1 MIRYVGLPLI
11 VALIALLSF
20 GKVHSQ
26 VITTRP
32 GADTMKVVTLINA
45 DRLSYK
51 HTDTATDLQI
61 LAGNVQLKQENTL
74 INCDSAVFNKKTRF
88 VEAFGNVHI
97 IDNDTVN
104 IRSQYLQYYVDTR
117 MAYLKNNVS
126 LTDSKSTLTTNDL
139 TYDMN
144 LKIGEYHNGGK
155 LINKESVLTSKEG
168 TYYEELKD
176 VYFKRNVDLKD
187 PQYTLKSDSLLY
199 NTNTQ
204 IATFIAP
211 TTIVD
216 SSKRTIKTSD
226 GFYDTQNRK
235 AFFGKRPVLNDGAV
249 RITADNIDSDNSSGK
264 SILRGRAVYVDTA
277 QGVSVL
283 ANFIEANNQ
292 EGTFWATQRP
302 LMIIKQ
308 DKDSLY
314 ITGDTLASGRLSTLM
329 KLMEAKRVRDSLQQ
343 IQAAAD
349 SAAAKKV
356 IKRPDSLKLQPRALK
371 WRITNYNTLGNLSVN
386 KDSTS
391 GQLKVI
397 MDTVQAKTPEIAES
411 APLLPDS
418 GKQVVVDTAL
428 VKTPVIKDST
438 QVLPDSAKQVV
449 TDTALAK
456 VPVVKDSVSLP
467 RDSVKL
473 VLKDKAPVKKAV
485 ITKTPAPNAKPDSSK
500 PAKPAT
506 EKKNDSTDRYFMA
519 WNHVRIFSDS
529 MQAVADSLWYS
540 GKDSIFRLFK
550 DPVLWASKS
559 QVTGDT
565 IFLYTKNKKPD
576 KMYVFEN
583 GFAVN
588 TSDSVGEMYNQI
600 KGNRLN
606 GYFKDGEMDY
616 MRATGNGESI
626 YYVKDDKGKLVGIN
640 NATSDIIDMRFK
652 NKELNKVVFISE
664 VNGTMYPIKQAKDE
678 NKRLRSFKWLESLR
692 PKTKFELFED
702 IKKPVILK
710 DSTLM
715 DSTLMDSTLVD
726 SLHGDS
732 MHVTTPSVPTIKEQP
747 KVDQPK
753 EQSKQPAEQSIPP
766 ADKKEP
772 ATFRRKKP

>member
-1 MIRYVGLPLI
+1 VGLPLI
-11 VALIALLSF
+11 VSLVAFLSF
-20 GKVHSQ
+20 GKVHAQ

-32 GADTMKVVTLINA
+32 GADTMKVVQLINA

-51 HTDTATDLQI
+51 HTDSLTDVQI

-74 INCDSAVFNKKTRF
+74 INCDSAVFNKKTRY

-97 IDNDTVN
+97 VDNDTVS
-104 IRSQYLQYYVDTR
+104 IRSQYLQYYVDTK

-126 LTDSKSTLTTNDL
+126 LTDSKSTLTTNEL

-155 LINKESVLTSKEG
+155 LVNKESVLTSKEG

-187 PQYTLKSDSLLY
+187 PKYTLKTDSLLY

-204 IATFIAP
+204 VATFVAP
-211 TTIVD
+211 TTIID

-235 AFFGKRPVLNDGAV
+235 AFFGNRPVLNDGAV
-249 RITADNIDSDNSSGK
+249 KIIANTIDSDDSSGK
-264 SILRGRAVYVDTA
+264 SVLRGNAVYVDTA

-283 ANFIEANNQ
+283 ANFIEANNK

-308 DKDSLY
+308 DKDSIY
-314 ITGDTLASGRLSTLM
+314 ITGDTLASGRLSVFV
-329 KLMEAKRVRDSLQQ
+329 KAMEAKRVRDSIQQ
-343 IQAAAD
+343 VTTVAD
-349 SAAAKKV
+349 SAAKK
-356 IKRPDSLKLQPRALK
+356 IAIRADSNKLQPRALT
-371 WRITNYNTLGNLSVN
+371 RAVASAPQGSLSLD
-386 KDSTS
+386 KDSAT
-391 GQLKVI
+391 GQLKVFI
-397 MDTVQAKTPEIAES
+397 DTVVAEKP
-411 APLLPDS
+411 AMRVPALLHS
-418 GKQVVVDTAL
+418 DTNKK
-428 VKTPVIKDST
+428 VF
-438 QVLPDSAKQVV
+438 

-456 VPVVKDSVSLP
+456 VPVIKDSVTKPVVNTKNPPSQ
-467 RDSVKL
+467 
-473 VLKDKAPVKKAV
+473 LKPVAGKPVKPV
-485 ITKTPAPNAKPDSSK
+485 
-500 PAKPAT
+500 T
-506 EKKNDSTDRYFMA
+506 EKKNDSTDRYFQV

-559 QVTGDT
+559 QITGDT
-565 IFLYTKNKKPD
+565 ILLYTKNKKPD
-576 KMYVFEN
+576 RMYVFEN
-583 GFAVN
+583 GFAIN
-588 TSDSVGEMYNQI
+588 TSDSAGAMYNQL

-626 YYVKDDKGKLVGIN
+626 YYVNDAKGKLVGIN

-664 VNGTMYPIKQAKDE
+664 VNGTMYPIKQAKEE
-678 NKRLRSFKWLESLR
+678 NKKLRSFKWLEDLR

-702 IKKPVILK
+702 IKKPVIIT

-715 DSTLMDSTLVD
+715 DSTLTLMDSTL
-726 SLHGDS
+726 S
-732 MHVTTPSVPTIKEQP
+732 TPTQQP
-747 KVDQPK
+747 KSAQPK
-753 EQSKQPAEQSIPP
+753 EQSKQPVEQRPTPP
-766 ADKKEP
+766 ADRKEP
-772 ATFRRKKP
+772 LPFRQKKP

>member
-1 MIRYVGLPLI
+1 MTRNVGLPLI
-11 VALIALLSF
+11 VTLVALLSF
-20 GKVHSQ
+20 GKIHAQ

-51 HTDTATDLQI
+51 HDTLLDLQM

-104 IRSQYLQYYVDTR
+104 IRSQYLQYYVDTK

-126 LTDSKSTLTTNDL
+126 LTDSKSTLTTNEL

-155 LINKESVLTSKEG
+155 LVNKGSVLTSKEG

-187 PQYTLKSDSLLY
+187 PQYTLKTDSLLY
-199 NTNTQ
+199 NTNSQ
-204 IATFIAP
+204 IATFVAP
-211 TTIVD
+211 TTIID

-249 RITADNIDSDNSSGK
+249 RIIANTIDSDDSNGK
-264 SILRGRAVYVDTA
+264 SILRGNAVYVDTA

-283 ANFIEANNQ
+283 ANFIEANNKD
-292 EGTFWATQRP
+292 GTFWATQHP

-314 ITGDTLASGRLSTLM
+314 ITADTLLSGRLSKLNE
-329 KLMEAKRVRDSLQQ
+329 LMESTRFRDSTNR
-343 IQAAAD
+343 IKAD
-349 SAAAKKV
+349 SGLKKITIV
-356 IKRPDSLKLQPRALK
+356 KDTSRLQPDSIKHVVTNSALVKIPVNKDSLKLP
-371 WRITNYNTLGNLSVN
+371 I
-386 KDSTS
+386 
-391 GQLKVI
+391 
-397 MDTVQAKTPEIAES
+397 
-411 APLLPDS
+411 
-418 GKQVVVDTAL
+418 
-428 VKTPVIKDST
+428 
-438 QVLPDSAKQVV
+438 DSAKKVV
-449 TDTALAK
+449 TDTALVK
-456 VPVVKDSVSLP
+456 VPVKTDSLNLPIDSTKKVITDTALVKVPVKTDSVSLP
-467 RDSVKL
+467 RE
-473 VLKDKAPVKKAV
+473 PVKPVIKDTALVKKSVNKNIPAPQTKAV
-485 ITKTPAPNAKPDSSK
+485 VSK
-500 PAKPAT
+500 PAKPAAT
-506 EKKNDSTDRYFMA
+506 ENKNDSTDRYFQA

-529 MQAVADSLWYS
+529 MQAVSDSLWYS
-540 GKDSIFRLFK
+540 GKDSIFRLFTN
-550 DPVLWASKS
+550 PVLWASKS
-559 QVTGDT
+559 QITGDT

-576 KMYVFEN
+576 RMYVREN
-583 GFAVN
+583 AFAIN
-588 TSDSVGEMYNQI
+588 TSDSAGAMYNQI

-616 MRATGNGESI
+616 TRTTGNGESI
-626 YYVKDDKGKLVGIN
+626 YYVKDDKGKFVGVN

-664 VNGTMYPIKQAKDE
+664 VNGTMYPIKQAKEE
-678 NKRLRSFKWLESLR
+678 NKTLRGFKWLESLR

-702 IKKPVILK
+702 IKKPVVIT

-715 DSTLMDSTLVD
+715 DSTLAD
-726 SLHGDS
+726 SLHLNS
-732 MHVTTPSVPTIKEQP
+732 I
-747 KVDQPK
+747 KVDSSKISLPKIPLKDAKKETPMELPK
-753 EQSKQPAEQSIPP
+753 EKDPQKERSLFRKPAMGI
-766 ADKKEP
+766 KKDSL
-772 ATFRRKKP
+772 

>member
-1 MIRYVGLPLI
+1 MIRNVGLPLI
-11 VALIALLSF
+11 VTLVALLSF
-20 GKVHSQ
+20 GKIHSQ

-51 HTDTATDLQI
+51 HDTLQDLQM

-104 IRSQYLQYYVDTR
+104 IRSQYLQYYVDTK

-126 LTDSKSTLTTNDL
+126 LTDSKSVLTTNDL

-155 LINKESVLTSKEG
+155 LVNKGSVLTSKEG

-187 PQYTLKSDSLLY
+187 PQYTLKTDSLLY

-216 SSKRTIKTSD
+216 SSKRVINTSD

-235 AFFGKRPVLNDGAV
+235 AFFGKRPVLKDGAV
-249 RITADNIDSDNSSGK
+249 RITANTVDNDSEGK
-264 SILRGRAVYVDTA
+264 SILRGNAVYVDTA
-277 QGVSVL
+277 QGLSVL
-283 ANFIEANNQ
+283 ANYIEANNK
-292 EGTFWATQRP
+292 EGSFWATQHP
-302 LMIIKQ
+302 LLIIKQ
-308 DKDSLY
+308 DKDSIY
-314 ITGDTLASGRLSTLM
+314 ITADTLASGRLSKLM
-329 KLMEAKRVRDSLQQ
+329 ALMEANRLRDSINRIKADTGLKKIAPVKDTSRLLQ
-343 IQAAAD
+343 
-349 SAAAKKV
+349 
-356 IKRPDSLKLQPRALK
+356 PDSIKHMA
-371 WRITNYNTLGNLSVN
+371 T
-386 KDSTS
+386 
-391 GQLKVI
+391 
-397 MDTVQAKTPEIAES
+397 
-411 APLLPDS
+411 
-418 GKQVVVDTAL
+418 DTAL
-428 VKTPVIKDST
+428 VKIRVNNDSLS
-438 QVLPDSAKQVV
+438 LPIDSAKKVV
-449 TDTALAK
+449 TDTALVK
-456 VPVVKDSVSLP
+456 IPVKTEVVSLP
-467 RDSVKL
+467 HDLDKPPVI
-473 VLKDKAPVKKAV
+473 KDTATALAKKPVNKNIPAPQQKAV
-485 ITKTPAPNAKPDSSK
+485 AAK
-500 PAKPAT
+500 PAKPAAT
-506 EKKNDSTDRYFMA
+506 ENKNDSTDRYFQA
-519 WNHVRIFSDS
+519 WHHVRIFSDS
-529 MQAVADSLWYS
+529 MQAVSDSLWYS
-540 GKDSIFRLFK
+540 GKDSIFRLFTN
-550 DPVLWASKS
+550 PVLWASKS
-559 QVTGDT
+559 QITGDT

-576 KMYVFEN
+576 RMYVFEN
-583 GFAVN
+583 GFAIN
-588 TSDSVGEMYNQI
+588 QSDSMGAGMYNQI

-626 YYVKDDKGKLVGIN
+626 YYVKNDKGRLVGIN

-678 NKRLRSFKWLESLR
+678 NKQLRSFKWLDSLR
-692 PKTKFELFED
+692 PKTKFELFEE
-702 IKKPVILK
+702 IKKPVIIT

-715 DSTLMDSTLVD
+715 DSTRMDSTLID
-726 SLHGDS
+726 SLHLDS
-732 MHVTTPSVPTIKEQP
+732 IQVKKPFAPTLNKQQN
-747 KVDQPK
+747 DNPK
-753 EQSKQPAEQSIPP
+753 EPSKQPAAPLPPP
-766 ADKKEP
+766 ADKQDP
-772 ATFRRKKP
+772 ALFRKKKS

>member
-11 VALIALLSF
+11 VTLVALLSF

-32 GADTMKVVTLINA
+32 GADTMKIVQLINA

-51 HTDTATDLQI
+51 HPDSLTDLQI
-61 LAGNVQLKQENTL
+61 LAGNVQLRQDNTV
-74 INCDSAVFNKKTRF
+74 INCDSAVFNKKTRY

-97 IDNDTVN
+97 VDNDTVN
-104 IRSQYLQYYVDTR
+104 IRSQYLQYYVDTK

-126 LTDSKSTLTTNDL
+126 LTDNKSVLTTNDL

-155 LINKESVLTSKEG
+155 LVSKESVLTSKEG

-187 PQYTLKSDSLLY
+187 PQYTLKTDSLLY

-216 SSKRTIKTSD
+216 SSKRTIKTKD

-235 AFFGKRPVLNDGAV
+235 AFFGKRPTLNDGAV
-249 RITADNIDSDNSSGK
+249 RITADNVDSDNGTGK
-264 SILRGRAVYVDTA
+264 SILRGNAVYVDTA

-283 ANFIEANNQ
+283 ANFIEADNK

-308 DKDSLY
+308 DQDSIY
-314 ITGDTLASGRLSTLM
+314 ITADTLASGRISTFE
-329 KLMEAKRVRDSLQQ
+329 KLREAKRVRDSINQVTAEK
-343 IQAAAD
+343 AAAD
-349 SAAAKKV
+349 SAAKKAV
-356 IKRPDSLKLQPRALK
+356 TRIEDRLQPRSLK
-371 WRITNYNTLGNLSVN
+371 FMVSNSTMGNLSLN
-386 KDSTS
+386 KDSAS
-391 GQLKVI
+391 GRPEVVI
-397 MDTVQAKTPEIAES
+397 DTTLAKTPEIN
-411 APLLPDS
+411 DS
-418 GKQVVVDTAL
+418 VELIADSTKQVVTDTAL
-428 VKTPVIKDST
+428 AKIPQLKDSL

-449 TDTALAK
+449 TDTALVK
-456 VPVVKDSVSLP
+456 VPVIKDSVSLP

-473 VLKDKAPVKKAV
+473 AVKDKVPVKKPAV
-485 ITKTPAPNAKPDSSK
+485 TKTPAPQAKQAANK

-506 EKKNDSTDRYFMA
+506 ENKNDSTDRYFQA
-519 WNHVRIFSDS
+519 WNHVRIYTDS
-529 MQAVADSLWYS
+529 MQAVSDSLWYS
-540 GKDSIFRLFK
+540 GKDSIFRLFR

-559 QVTGDT
+559 QITGDT

-576 KMYVFEN
+576 RMNVWEN
-583 GFAVN
+583 GFAIN
-588 TSDSVGEMYNQI
+588 TSDSIGAMFNQI

-606 GYFKDGEMDY
+606 GYFKNGEIDY

-626 YYVKDDKGKLVGIN
+626 YYVKDEKGKLVGIN

-664 VNGTMYPIKQAKDE
+664 VNGTMYPIKQAKEE
-678 NKRLRSFKWLESLR
+678 NKQLRNFKWLEDRR

-715 DSTLMDSTLVD
+715 DSTLTDSTAVD
-726 SLHGDS
+726 SLHLDS
-732 MHVTTPSVPTIKEQP
+732 VQVKKQLDTITNKQL

-753 EQSKQPAEQSIPP
+753 VPSKQPAAPSTPP

-772 ATFRRKKP
+772 AALPRKKP

>member
-1 MIRYVGLPLI
+1 MIRNVGLPLI
-11 VALIALLSF
+11 VTLVALLSF
-20 GKVHSQ
+20 GKIHAQ

-51 HTDTATDLQI
+51 HDTLQDLQM
-61 LAGNVQLKQENTL
+61 LAGNVQLKQDNTL

-104 IRSQYLQYYVDTR
+104 IRSQYLQYYVDTK

-126 LTDSKSTLTTNDL
+126 LTDSKSVLTTNDL

-155 LINKESVLTSKEG
+155 LVNKGSVLTSKEG

-187 PQYTLKSDSLLY
+187 PQYTLKTDSLLY

-204 IATFIAP
+204 VATFIAP
-211 TTIVD
+211 TTIID
-216 SSKRTIKTSD
+216 SSKRVIKTSD

-235 AFFGKRPVLNDGAV
+235 AVFGKRPTLNDGAV
-249 RITADNIDSDNSSGK
+249 RITADNVDSDNSSGK
-264 SILRGRAVYVDTA
+264 SILRGNAVYVDTA

-292 EGTFWATQRP
+292 EGSFWATQHP

-308 DKDSLY
+308 DKDSIY
-314 ITGDTLASGRLSTLM
+314 ITGDTLASGRLSM
-329 KLMEAKRVRDSLQQ
+329 FAKMMEARRVRDSINQVK
-343 IQAAAD
+343 AAAD
-349 SAAAKKV
+349 SAAAAKKT
-356 IKRPDSLKLQPRALK
+356 ITPTDLSKLQPRALK
-371 WRITNYNTLGNLSVN
+371 LVVTNSTLGNLSVN
-386 KDSTS
+386 KNSTT
-391 GQLKVI
+391 GRLEVVI
-397 MDTVQAKTPEIAES
+397 
-411 APLLPDS
+411 
-418 GKQVVVDTAL
+418 DTAL
-428 VKTPVIKDST
+428 AETVVIKDPT
-438 QVLPDSAKQVV
+438 PLLPDSAKQVII
-449 TDTALAK
+449 DTALAK
-456 VPVVKDSVSLP
+456 TPVVKDSLSLP
-467 RDSVKL
+467 RDSVQL
-473 VLKDKAPVKKAV
+473 VLKDKAPVKKPA
-485 ITKTPAPNAKPDSSK
+485 ITKTPVPKTNPAASK

-506 EKKNDSTDRYFMA
+506 ENKNDSTDRYFQA
-519 WNHVRIFSDS
+519 WHHVRIFSDS
-529 MQAVADSLWYS
+529 MQAVSDSLWYS
-540 GKDSIFRLFK
+540 GKDSIFRLFTN
-550 DPVLWASKS
+550 PVLWASKS
-559 QVTGDT
+559 QITGDT

-583 GFAVN
+583 GFAIN
-588 TSDSVGEMYNQI
+588 QSDSIGGGMYNQI

-664 VNGTMYPIKQAKDE
+664 VNGTMYPIKQAKEE
-678 NKRLRSFKWLESLR
+678 NKQLRNFKWLESLR

-702 IKKPVILK
+702 IKKPVIIT
-710 DSTLM
+710 DSTLL
-715 DSTLMDSTLVD
+715 DSTTMDTPLVD
-726 SLHGDS
+726 SLHLDS
-732 MHVTTPSVPTIKEQP
+732 IPVKKPFGPGINKQP
-747 KVDQPK
+747 KVDQPI
-753 EQSKQPAEQSIPP
+753 EPSKQPAAPSTPP
-766 ADKKEP
+766 ADKNEP
-772 ATFRRKKP
+772 ASFRRKKS